1 MTGKQPSQI
10 GQSLAKVSIFSGLP
24 AETLARIQKRCSWR
38 NYEPGEPIVDYLDI
52 SDDVYFI
59 GMGEAR
65 VSIYSVD
72 GKAVT
77 FTDLGPGEMFGE
89 YAAIDGARR
98 SATIEAKNKVRSRLT
113 VCSGLPPAIAGGACR
128 GTGAAA
134 PVCCQDKNPD
144 HPGI

>member
-1 MTGKQPSQI
+1 M
-10 GQSLAKVSIFSGLP
+10 SLAGLP
-24 AETLARIQKRCSWR
+24 AETLARIQKGYSWR

-98 SATIEAKNKVRSRLT
+98 SATIEAKSKCTVAALSGPAFASYCSRS
-113 VCSGLPPAIAGGACR
+113 LPWYWR
-128 GTGAAA
+128 
-134 PVCCQDKNPD
+134 CCASLLPR
-144 HPGI
+144 

>member
-1 MTGKQPSQI
+1 MQPGAATMTGKQPSHI
-10 GQSLAKVSIFSGLP
+10 GQSLEKVSIFAGLP
-24 AETLARIQKRCSWR
+24 AEALARIQKRCSWR

-77 FTDLGPGEMFGE
+77 FTDLGPGDMFGE

-98 SATIEAKNKVRSRLT
+98 SATIEAKTKCT
-113 VCSGLPPAIAGGACR
+113 VTSLSGTAFRDLLQEEPAVVLALL
-128 GTGAAA
+128 
-134 PVCCQDKNPD
+134 
-144 HPGI
+144 